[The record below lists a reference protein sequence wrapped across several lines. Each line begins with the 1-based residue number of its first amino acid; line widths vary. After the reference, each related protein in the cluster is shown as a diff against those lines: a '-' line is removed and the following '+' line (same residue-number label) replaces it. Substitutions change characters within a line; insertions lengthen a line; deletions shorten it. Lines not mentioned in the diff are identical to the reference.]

1 MCGNVQQG
9 ASPLTQLTC
18 GVNWDSGILHILYC
32 WLKGKLFRGK
42 CSLIQAPHSPHNPRC
57 PRIYHLIVSAHHWNV
72 STLHARSDSII
83 IFFYS
88 ITTSAQWAALW
99 TGIRAIYVIDI
110 IRYWFHTTF
119 NVLLS
124 AQLRRMIYA
133 TLPLLWSFNLHNFCI
148 VWSCARELEKFLL
161 KAESATGF

>member
-18 GVNWDSGILHILYC
+18 GMNWDSGILHILYC

-42 CSLIQAPHSPHNPRC
+42 CSLIQASHSPRNPRC

-119 NVLLS
+119 NVKS
-124 AQLRRMIYA
+124 STQWPPMIYA
-133 TLPLLWSFNLHNFCI
+133 IILLPLLSSANVSNFMN
-148 VWSCARELEKFLL
+148 
-161 KAESATGF
+161 ESPAIPTLIWT